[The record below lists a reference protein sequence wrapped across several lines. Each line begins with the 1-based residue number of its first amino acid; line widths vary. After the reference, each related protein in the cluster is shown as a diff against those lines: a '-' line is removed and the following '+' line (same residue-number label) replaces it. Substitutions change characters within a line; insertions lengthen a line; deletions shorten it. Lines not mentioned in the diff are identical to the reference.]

1 MLLLRIKPMRSA
13 RTRTFLCLLFCCTF
27 YLTACEQSKQTVPAG
42 GDSTSAGGGG
52 MGEEEVMVN
61 PDSAT
66 VAATAQPTTGTD
78 ADSART
84 ALAAAHFSS
93 VPAIRYQAYHVA
105 DRAALDSLRK
115 RFGRTKENMAAHRAL
130 ITLNRKEFG
139 YIRVGDTIAVPDSI
153 SEDMRLYS
161 VFPHRYPAADTI
173 RKLIMISNALQAYAC
188 YEYGYLVRF
197 AACNTGTESKATFP
211 GRYALNWKEKLRT
224 SSLNDNWKL
233 PNNWNFHLYAGNAFH
248 QFDMPGRPVSHSCVR
263 QFMTDSEWLFGW
275 GEGGRHDTNGRVI
288 AMTGTPVIIIDMF
301 DFTRKKGGPWLEL
314 ASNSDGM
321 LQLPDNPMGV
331 EEALIPISQVPS
343 VVRGGLQNRER
354 YETAE
359 AILRERGI
367 IRPEAKLAPSID
379 YNRLRGAK
387 KKAPVKRRKPA
398 AAAAPAPASASDGG
412 GSAPS
417 TE

>member
-1 MLLLRIKPMRSA
+1 MRSLHFRSLIFLLLFSA
-13 RTRTFLCLLFCCTF
+13 FGIA
-27 YLTACEQSKQTVPAG
+27 ACVDPQAAG
-42 GDSTSAGGGG
+42 RAGDD
-52 MGEEEVMVN
+52 
-61 PDSAT
+61 DSAAAAAGET
-66 VAATAQPTTGTD
+66 GDGEIMVDADSAAVAATPQPKTGTD
-78 ADSART
+78 ADSARK
-84 ALAAAHFSS
+84 ALAASAFPNLPPISYT
-93 VPAIRYQAYHVA
+93 AFHVS
-105 DRAALDSLRK
+105 DRAALDSIRK
-115 RFGRTKENMAAHRAL
+115 KFARSKENMAAHRAL

-139 YIRVGDTIAVPDSI
+139 YIRLGDTIVVPDSI
-153 SEDMRLYS
+153 SEDLRLYS
-161 VFPHRYPAADTI
+161 VFPQRYPAADTI
-173 RKLIMISNALQAYAC
+173 RKIIMISNALQAYAC

-263 QFMTDSEWLFGW
+263 QFMTDSEWLFNW

-288 AMTGTPVIIIDMF
+288 PLTGTPVIILDMF

-314 ASNSDGM
+314 ASNSDGIVT
-321 LQLPDNPMGV
+321 LPDNPMGV

-343 VVRGGLQNRER
+343 VVRGGLPNRQR

-359 AILRERGI
+359 AVLRERGI
-367 IRPEAKLAPSID
+367 IRPEAKLSPSID
-379 YNRLRGAK
+379 YNRLRGK

-398 AAAAPAPASASDGG
+398 AAAAAPAQPASDGG
-412 GSAPS
+412 GAPKS
-417 TE
+417 E